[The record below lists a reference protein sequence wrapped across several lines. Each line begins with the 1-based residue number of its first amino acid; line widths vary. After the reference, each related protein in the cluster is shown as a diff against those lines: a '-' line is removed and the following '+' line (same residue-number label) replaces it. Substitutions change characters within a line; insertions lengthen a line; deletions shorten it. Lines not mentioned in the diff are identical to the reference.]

1 MAVRD
6 RGGQAFASGS
16 PTVSSRHVGGGPGLV
31 GGGPGLVDEDE
42 RFRIKIK
49 LSLEPFLAAF
59 QDIRAIL
66 LGCVRG
72 PFLSVIF
79 LRAKKRDSDEMPNE

>member
-6 RGGQAFASGS
+6 RGAQAFASGS
-16 PTVSSRHVGGGPGLV
+16 STVSSRHV

-59 QDIRAIL
+59 QDILAIL

-72 PFLSVIF
+72 LFLSVIF